1 MATLTTFT
9 TWSALHT
16 AMLDAAARFFSG
28 QLTAA
33 EYEINTGSVSRR
45 LKYRTVDEFKA
56 GLEFVRGMVALEAA
70 GAATV
75 QPAAGRTYV
84 KNGGGGRW

>member
-9 TWSALHT
+9 TWAALYT
-16 AMLDAAARFFSG
+16 EMLNAAARFFSG
-28 QLTAA
+28 QMGAA
-33 EYEINTGSVSRR
+33 EYEINTGGSARK

-56 GLEFVRGMVALEAA
+56 GLAFVSEMAQLEAA
-70 GAATV
+70 GGTV
-75 QPAAGRTYV
+75 IKPSVRRTYA